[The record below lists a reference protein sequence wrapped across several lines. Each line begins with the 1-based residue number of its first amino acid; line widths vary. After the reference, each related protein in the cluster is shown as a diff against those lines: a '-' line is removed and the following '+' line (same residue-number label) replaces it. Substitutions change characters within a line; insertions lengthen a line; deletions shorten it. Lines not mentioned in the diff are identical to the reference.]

1 MTTTARR
8 VTTVP
13 DGDRLQGKV
22 AFITGAA
29 RGQGRS
35 HAVRLASEGADIA
48 AIDIASQIETVPYPM
63 ATSSDLDE
71 TAAIVAGA
79 GGRCVPMVADVRD
92 IHAMDRAVKE
102 TLSALG
108 RLDIV
113 IANAGILPFGS
124 GARGTETLDESS
136 ERWTDAVG
144 VMMTGVYNTL
154 RVVQQPMIDQGEG
167 GSIVITSSTAGL
179 SGMHDGSGGSAG
191 YCAAKHGVVGLMRG
205 YAKLL
210 GPHGIRVNTVHP
222 MGVATPMIV
231 NEQFQAFHADNT
243 DVLEVSPRR
252 LPIVL
257 LEPMDV
263 SNAILWL
270 VSDEARAV
278 TGITLPIDAGVS
290 CP

>member
-1 MTTTARR
+1 
-8 VTTVP
+8 VSEN
-13 DGDRLQGKV
+13 GRLQGKV

-35 HAVRLASEGADIA
+35 HAVRLAEEGADIA
-48 AIDIASQIETVPYPM
+48 ALDIAGQISTVPYPM
-63 ATSSDLDE
+63 GTSADLEE
-71 TAAIVAGA
+71 TAAMVEAAGA
-79 GGRCVPMVADVRD
+79 RCVPIVADVRD

-102 TLSALG
+102 TLSVLG

-113 IANAGILPFGS
+113 VANAGILPFGEGPR
-124 GARGTETLDESS
+124 GAESLEESS

-144 VMMTGVYNTL
+144 VMLTGVYNTL
-154 RVVQQPMIDQGEG
+154 RVVQQPLIDQGQG

-179 SGMHDGSGGSAG
+179 SGMHDGNGGSAG

-205 YAKLL
+205 YAKVL
-210 GPHGIRVNTVHP
+210 GAHGIRVNTVHP

-243 DVLEVSPRR
+243 EVLEVSPRR

-257 LEPMDV
+257 LDPMDV
-263 SNAILWL
+263 TNAVLWL

-278 TGITLPIDAGVS
+278 TGITLPVDAGVT

>member
-1 MTTTARR
+1 MSDSRR
-8 VTTVP
+8 
-13 DGDRLQGKV
+13 LEGKV

-35 HAVRLASEGADIA
+35 HAVKLAQEGADIA
-48 AIDIASQIETVPYPM
+48 AVDIAGQISTVPYPM
-63 ATSSDLDE
+63 ATPADLEE
-71 TAAIVAGA
+71 TAAMVEGAGA
-79 GGRCVPMVADVRD
+79 RCLAIVADVRD
-92 IHAMDRAVKE
+92 IHAMDLAVKE
-102 TLSALG
+102 TFSTLG

-113 IANAGILPFGS
+113 VANAGILPFGDGPR
-124 GARGTETLDESS
+124 GAESLEESS

-154 RVVQQPMIDQGEG
+154 RVVQQPLIDQGEG

-205 YAKLL
+205 YAKVL
-210 GPHGIRVNTVHP
+210 GVHGIRVNTVHP

-243 DVLEVSPRR
+243 EVLEVSPRR

-257 LEPMDV
+257 LDPMDV
-263 SNAILWL
+263 TNAILWL

-278 TGITLPIDAGVS
+278 TGVTLPVDAGVT